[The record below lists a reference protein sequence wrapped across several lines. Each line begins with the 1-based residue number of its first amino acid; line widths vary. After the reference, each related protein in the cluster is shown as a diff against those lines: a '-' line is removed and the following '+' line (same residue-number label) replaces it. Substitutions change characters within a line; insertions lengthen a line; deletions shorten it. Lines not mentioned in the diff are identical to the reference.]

1 MNLHETREPLSSRAF
16 RIGLVLAVAAACLG
30 VVLAWRASRR
40 ADAALELALD
50 RAQSSHALELQ
61 LERLQSAVVVADAA
75 AETFLLTWR
84 STSLVAATSAET
96 EIRVQFDALRESLA
110 GDRATSALIRQ
121 IDDSLDERRANF
133 NRLAEWARSGQ
144 LNRVREWAENHRDA
158 LHATQLGGQL
168 AQLRDREHAV
178 RERDRAALAAAR
190 SNSAGTARLS
200 WFVQFALCGLLLW
213 LLWQYHRTRRLV
225 TMCAWTRT
233 IQYEGEWLTFE
244 DYLKRRFGL
253 ETTHGIRPDQA
264 GKILEEDSR
273 SDPIA

>member
-1 MNLHETREPLSSRAF
+1 MKTQEPLRSRAF
-16 RIGLVLAVAAACLG
+16 RIGLVCLVAAACLG

-40 ADAALELALD
+40 ADAALEIALD

-84 STSLVAATSAET
+84 SISLIAATTAET
-96 EIRVQFDALRESLA
+96 DIRVQFNALRESLA
-110 GDRATSALIRQ
+110 GDRETNALIRQ

-158 LHATQLGGQL
+158 LHATQLSGQL
-168 AQLRDREHAV
+168 TQLRDREHTV
-178 RERDRAALAAAR
+178 RERDRTTLAAAR
-190 SNSAGTARLS
+190 TNSARAARIS
-200 WFVQFALCGLLLW
+200 WLVQFALCGLVLW
-213 LLWQYHRTRRLV
+213 LLWQYHRTQRLV

-244 DYLKRRFGL
+244 EYLKRRFGL

-264 GKILEEDSR
+264 NKVLAEDEGLDAER
-273 SDPIA
+273 